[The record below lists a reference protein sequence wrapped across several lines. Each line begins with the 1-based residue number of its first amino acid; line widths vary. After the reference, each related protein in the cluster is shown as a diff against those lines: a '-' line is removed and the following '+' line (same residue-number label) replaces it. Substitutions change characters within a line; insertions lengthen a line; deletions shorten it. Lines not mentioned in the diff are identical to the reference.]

1 MSAVDLGLILST
13 IIILT
18 ILTIML
24 FTIERMQQLVTMH
37 ASRIITL
44 ESIVEMREQIIKR
57 QDNMMLRYA
66 VHECLANAQANG
78 HFTEPKL
85 TDAEMIVHDLMSC
98 DADLEDADPDELRAI
113 VEEWVRERL
122 PKPT

>member
-13 IIILT
+13 IIMLT

-24 FTIERMQQLVTMH
+24 LTIERMQQLVTTH
-37 ASRIITL
+37 ASRIMTL

-57 QDNMMLRYA
+57 QDNMTLRYA

-78 HFTEPKL
+78 HFTDPKL
-85 TDAEMIVHDLMSC
+85 TEVEMIVHDLLSC
-98 DADLEDADPDELRAI
+98 DSDIEDADPDEVRAI
-113 VEEWVRERL
+113 VDEWVRERIEES
-122 PKPT
+122 T

>member
-24 FTIERMQQLVTMH
+24 LTIERMQQLVTTH
-37 ASRIITL
+37 ASRIMTL

-57 QDNMMLRYA
+57 QDNMTLRYA
-66 VHECLANAQANG
+66 VHEALHNAQQNG
-78 HFTEPKL
+78 HFTDPKL
-85 TDAEMIVHDLMSC
+85 TEVEMIVHDLLSC
-98 DADLEDADPDELRAI
+98 DSDIEDADPDELRAI